1 MTLRL
6 EFLFPRSKKVG
17 KCFTEMAKKIVL
29 QNARS
34 LVTMMSASFKIIN
47 MIFELMEIGIFLIS
61 LS

>member
-6 EFLFPRSKKVG
+6 EFLFPRSKVVG
-17 KCFTEMAKKIVL
+17 KFFTEMARKIVL

-34 LVTMMSASFKIIN
+34 LVTMMSASFKILK
-47 MIFELMEIGIFLIS
+47 MIFELMESGIFLIS

>member
-17 KCFTEMAKKIVL
+17 KFFTEMAKKIVL